1 MTKQMRLCV
10 LENGKLVGPK
20 TNSVAD
26 ADPSELQT
34 APIWSVFID
43 HPDGPLL
50 LDAGCHTD
58 ETRQH
63 PMIFKDFSMRPEDH
77 IERRLAAIGVKPSDI
92 RRVVVSH
99 LHADHSGFLELFK
112 DAEFFVHEDEFTQRV
127 KRYALG
133 DASAGSNGD
142 IAFWISLGLRW
153 TLIPRDEPEREI
165 LPGVRILNFGPGHS
179 FGMLG
184 LLADLPRTG
193 KILLAGDAVYN
204 RENVGPPVRLPG
216 NVYDREGFVRSVEG
230 IAARAGDEGALL
242 WYGHDEAQFAALLK
256 SPEGFYE

>member
-1 MTKQMRLCV
+1 MRLYV

-34 APIWSVFID
+34 APIWSVLID

-50 LDAGCHTD
+50 FDAGCHTD
-58 ETRQH
+58 AARQH

-77 IERRLAAIGVKPSDI
+77 IERRLAAIGVRPADI

-99 LHADHSGFLELFK
+99 LHADHSGYLELFR

-127 KRYALG
+127 KRCALD

-153 TLIPRDEPEREI
+153 NLIPREEAEREL
-165 LPGVRILNFGPGHS
+165 LPGVRVLNFGPGHS

-184 LLADLPRTG
+184 LLAALPKTG

-216 NVYDREGFVRSVEG
+216 NVCDREGFILSV
-230 IAARAGDEGALL
+230 ARIVTRARDEGALL
-242 WYGHDEAQFAALLK
+242 WYGHDEAQFAALIK
-256 SPEGFYE
+256 SQEGFYA